1 MHQSQK
7 GTAMSVAKMCD
18 LAQHVASKV
27 QFLHGRDL
35 NCCNQVHGSVEAKT
49 TVLVAIK
56 WRSWSI
62 CQSQGELQGLPSLKH
77 AASKDVVKHGSWI
90 FATWSMSFEANKEN
104 TFWRA
109 VQWHPWSMYLRQ
121 KKKVSSFDYPVQWHW
136 MTREGFKHASMPNIV
151 NDDAGQFLPTKKAC
165 LIQSMRPVMHL
176 SFRMDLGM
184 SIPNFVRQL
193 LTTIKSILHICNTLV
208 IFSN

>member
-35 NCCNQVHGSVEAKT
+35 DCCNQVHGSVEAKT

-109 VQWHPWSMYLRQ
+109 VQWHPWSMYLSQ
-121 KKKVSSFDYPVQWHW
+121 KKRWV
-136 MTREGFKHASMPNIV
+136 
-151 NDDAGQFLPTKKAC
+151 
-165 LIQSMRPVMHL
+165 
-176 SFRMDLGM
+176 
-184 SIPNFVRQL
+184 L
-193 LTTIKSILHICNTLV
+193 LTTLCTGIGWHAKGSSMQACQILSTTMLVSSCQQKRHVSSNQCVRSCIWVFAWIWECPFQTL
-208 IFSN
+208 